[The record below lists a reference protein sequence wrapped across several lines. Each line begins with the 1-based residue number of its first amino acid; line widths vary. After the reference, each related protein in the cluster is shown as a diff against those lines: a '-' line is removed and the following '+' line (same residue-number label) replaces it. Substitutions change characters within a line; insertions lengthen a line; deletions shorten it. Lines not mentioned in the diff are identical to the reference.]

1 MHHQSPSPII
11 NATYSDDG
19 SVQDICRALSL
30 RLRET
35 NAVVVFKALIV
46 LHSMIRSGATDNV
59 LSFLGQQDILRLK
72 NVVGQSWDGYAP
84 PQNLGF
90 YAQYLDSRIRGYREL
105 KHDPIR
111 VQSEN
116 NRSSRVEGPSSGRY
130 DGASSRARKLKS
142 LTVDKGLLREVK
154 EVQKM
159 VNAVVLCK
167 FYEDD
172 LSDQCTVMAFRMLV
186 KDLLVLVQA
195 VNEGVVNLLEHYF
208 EMAKT
213 DAREA
218 LGIYKTFCKQND
230 KVVEYLDAAR
240 RLHHVVE
247 VPVPNLKHAPV
258 SLVKALE
265 EYLNDP
271 NFEQNRLEYQQ
282 NMGVA
287 DIPTTAG
294 GSASTPAPAKPSP
307 PVESRTVQPQQQQET
322 ASASAP
328 PPKAQQTVNQSIQDF
343 FASIENES
351 GNQANNNNFMMNPY
365 GQPNPMML
373 QQQQQQQQQPMI
385 NPFRQSMMAP
395 QMTGF
400 PAQNQSLGMNSWAQH
415 PNGRM
420 MAPQSTGFI
429 QQQQQQSPFLQ
440 PQQTGYMAAQQP
452 QQQSPFMQP
461 QSTGFLQPTPTSQ
474 PAQPQQ
480 NAFGSMGIGSGSA
493 GMQQM
498 MPQATGPNPFRQTM
512 LFPQSTGAPFQP
524 SAGVSSNPVTLPPQ
538 PQTNNVNIAKP
549 LSVQPTGSK
558 NPFALPPDHERKP
571 SPQSAGP
578 SLFQLSQIKAST
590 MPTQGGNTFDSVFG
604 NNFNSGNN
612 TFTNEFGALTMNE
625 PTRNQHSPFHPA
637 QHNTVS
643 GTGAANNSA
652 GTAMSDLASAFTF
665 SSNNDAN
672 KQTSQFGN
680 GMSAFGTGMS
690 SNTTGANSSS
700 SSAFGQQGSSA
711 FGSSASAPLQPQPTG
726 FAGSSVK
733 PFKPSSNFG
742 SSLVETLPP
751 LPASSTGTP
760 VGNNSSNTSNFS
772 QAFSST
778 GPTSPLAAQATGFN
792 PFSSN
797 QPTGMN
803 GGGANG
809 QANGNS
815 SFMSIFGQQQGQNNP
830 SQATGNNDSVF
841 MNAFSTGSNNNWM
854 TAGHQR

>member
-1 MHHQSPSPII
+1 
-11 NATYSDDG
+11 
-19 SVQDICRALSL
+19 
-30 RLRET
+30 
-35 NAVVVFKALIV
+35 
-46 LHSMIRSGATDNV
+46 MIRSGATDNV

-72 NVVGQSWDGYAP
+72 NVVGQSWDGYAA

-90 YAQYLDSRIRGYREL
+90 YALYLDSRIRGYREL

-111 VQSEN
+111 VQAEN

-130 DGASSRARKLKS
+130 DGASFSVMVARARKLKS

-159 VNAVVLCK
+159 VNAVVLCQ
-167 FYEDD
+167 FYQDD
-172 LSDQCTVMAFRMLV
+172 LSDPCTVMAFRMLV
-186 KDLLVLVQA
+186 KDLLILVQA

-208 EMAKT
+208 EMART

-240 RLHHVVE
+240 RLHHIVE

-271 NFEQNRLEYQQ
+271 NFEQNRLEYKQ
-282 NMGVA
+282 NMGAA
-287 DIPTTAG
+287 DIPATTGA
-294 GSASTPAPAKPSP
+294 SSSTPAPATSSP
-307 PVESRTVQPQQQQET
+307 PVESRSVQPQPQPQQET

-351 GNQANNNNFMMNPY
+351 GSQANNNNFMMNPY
-365 GQPNPMML
+365 GQANPMM
-373 QQQQQQQQQPMI
+373 QQQPMI

-400 PAQNQSLGMNSWAQH
+400 PAQNQSTGINSWAQH

-429 QQQQQQSPFLQ
+429 QPQQPSPFLQ
-440 PQQTGYMAAQQP
+440 PQQTGYMAPQQP
-452 QQQSPFMQP
+452 QQSPFMQP
-461 QSTGFLQPTPTSQ
+461 TSTSQ
-474 PAQPQQ
+474 PAQQQ
-480 NAFGSMGIGSGSA
+480 NAFGSMGTGSSST

-512 LFPQSTGAPFQP
+512 LFPQNTGAPFQP
-524 SAGVSSNPVTLPPQ
+524 SSGFSQNPVTLPPQ
-538 PQTNNVNIAKP
+538 PQANNVNIAKP

-558 NPFALPPDHERKP
+558 NPFALPSDHERKP
-571 SPQSAGP
+571 SPQNTGP
-578 SLFQLSQIKAST
+578 SLFQLSQMKAST

-604 NNFNSGNN
+604 NNSQSGNN
-612 TFTNEFGALTMNE
+612 TFTNEFGALTVNE
-625 PTRNQHSPFHPA
+625 TVRNQSSPFQPA

-643 GTGAANNSA
+643 GTGNNSA

-665 SSNNDAN
+665 SSNNDAI
-672 KQTSQFGN
+672 KQTSSFGN
-680 GMSAFGTGMS
+680 GMSAFGSGMS
-690 SNTTGANSSS
+690 STSALTGHATGANSSPSS
-700 SSAFGQQGSSA
+700 SSAFGQQQGSSP
-711 FGSSASAPLQPQPTG
+711 FGTSASAPLQPQPTG

-742 SSLVETLPP
+742 SSLVETLQP

-772 QAFSST
+772 HAFSST
-778 GPTSPLAAQATGFN
+778 GPTSPMAAQATGFN
-792 PFSSN
+792 PFSST
-797 QPTGMN
+797 QPTGMT

-809 QANGNS
+809 GNS
-815 SFMSIFGQQQGQNNP
+815 SFMSIFGQPSGQSNP
-830 SQATGNNDSVF
+830 NASTDSAF
-841 MNAFSTGSNNNWM
+841 MNAFNTGNNNNWM